1 MLTLSAAAATKP
13 THAQAAGDEQRAV
26 MDHASANGS
35 CTSRYCITRELISSG
50 KFLKGPR
57 AVSWAAATS
66 RAQGPSAARAGT
78 GSQRRAGW
86 RW

>member
-1 MLTLSAAAATKP
+1 MLTLSAAATTKS
-13 THAQAAGDEQRAV
+13 THAKAAGDEQREG

-35 CTSRYCITRELISSG
+35 CTRRHSKTLRRQQIDSR
-50 KFLKGPR
+50 LKGPR
-57 AVSWAAATS
+57 AMSWAAATS
-66 RAQGPSAARAGT
+66 RAQGPSAARVGT